1 MFLKTRF
8 KVPKRV
14 ARGLILLSITLA
26 TLYALRSSRATTAKV
41 PILLETD
48 AHLKSQ
54 RDQTALLSILH
65 YNTHEGCARN
75 LRHVLNLVSKSLD
88 GFDYSI
94 SRFDPSHLGYALAHE
109 SAQRFVESGIYANEI
124 CAGHDVVVVSDTI
137 PHARGLL
144 LSLLHPDPLKRC
156 TSTVILEITNRFDY
170 AITDPE
176 DLMRYYSLFHD
187 LVAMQSNQLFWVANN
202 NFERAYME
210 HRLNI
215 NMPFVKVLRPLG
227 YTDAMDKSLHTPD
240 NTSILTLFHN
250 HTNVF
255 TLLKSE
261 HIPNLT
267 IFPKEHAHYG
277 GPQGL
282 TGYKAYL
289 EFPYQV
295 STMKLYENLAG
306 GVVMLIPTPQFL
318 EHIWKSN
325 NHEILYH
332 MWSLRRLPVRQWL
345 HLKPQHHAHVPGF
358 PQWSAYMDYYAPEFA
373 PYLYYFG
380 SWEELRE
387 LASLDAWE
395 LDSRRVAEGRGMFY
409 EHVRRDTVK
418 GWESLFGEIRERS
431 SKHEI

>member
-14 ARGLILLSITLA
+14 ARGLILLIITLA
-26 TLYALRSSRATTAKV
+26 TLFALKFSRAIAAKV
-41 PILLETD
+41 SILLETD
-48 AHLKSQ
+48 THSKSQ
-54 RDQTALLSILH
+54 RVPVFSILH

-75 LRHVLNLVSKSLD
+75 LRRVLGLVAKSLD
-88 GFDYSI
+88 GVEYSL
-94 SRFDPSHLGYALAHE
+94 SRFDPSHLGYALSHE
-109 SAQRFVESGIYANEI
+109 SAQWLVESGVYANEI
-124 CAGHDVVVVSDTI
+124 CVGHDAVVVSDTI

-144 LSLLHPDPLKRC
+144 LSLLHPDTSKRC
-156 TSTVILEITNRFDY
+156 ASTVILEITNRFDY

-176 DLMRYYSLFHD
+176 DLKRYYSLFHD
-187 LVAMQSNQLFWVANN
+187 LVEMQSKKLFWVANN

-215 NMPFVKVLRPLG
+215 DMPFVKVLRPLG
-227 YTDAMDKSLHTPD
+227 YTDIMDKSFHTPN
-240 NTSILTLFHN
+240 NTSILTLYHN

-255 TLLKSE
+255 KLLAT
-261 HIPNLT
+261 HQIPNLT

-282 TGYKAYL
+282 MGYKAYL

-345 HLKPQHHAHVPGF
+345 HFKPQHHPHVPGF

-380 SWEELRE
+380 SWDELRV
-387 LASLDAWE
+387 LASLDAQE
-395 LDSRRVAEGRGMFY
+395 LDFRRVKEGAGAFY
-409 EHVRRDTVK
+409 EDVRREGVK
-418 GWESLFGEIRERS
+418 GWESLFGEIWERS
-431 SKHEI
+431 KKTK